1 MSLVLV
7 VLVRSTS
14 NVTVRSIK
22 IVLIVDTKKVAL
34 GRLFYWLKIKANDVD
49 SSGSS
54 ANLLSE
60 RLLYFI
66 EYSLISIRERV
77 ISKCIDSDPL
87 PRLTFFTKGFA
98 IKLMDQKEIK
108 L

>member
-14 NVTVRSIK
+14 NVTVRSTK

-34 GRLFYWLKIKANDVD
+34 GRLFYWLNIKANDVGF
-49 SSGSS
+49 SGSS

-60 RLLYFI
+60 SLLYFI
-66 EYSLISIRERV
+66 KYSFISIRERV

-87 PRLTFFTKGFA
+87 PRLTFFTKGFT
-98 IKLMDQKEIK
+98 IKLMD
-108 L
+108 